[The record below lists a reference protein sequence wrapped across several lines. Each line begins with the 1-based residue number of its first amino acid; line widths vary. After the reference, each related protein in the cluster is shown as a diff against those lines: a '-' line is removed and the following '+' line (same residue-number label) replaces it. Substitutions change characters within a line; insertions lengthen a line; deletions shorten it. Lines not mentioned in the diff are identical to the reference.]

1 MKPRPYR
8 VAQGGVGG
16 CRPLIGAASCLS
28 ELIPDAVGGRRGEN
42 YKVISLR
49 FARQLTG
56 QNEARAV
63 ISLRTDGGMM
73 MMMMI
78 AGSKSK
84 DESRLV

>member
-1 MKPRPYR
+1 M
-8 VAQGGVGG
+8 GG
-16 CRPLIGAASCLS
+16 CRPLIGAASCQS

-56 QNEARAV
+56 QNEARDG
-63 ISLRTDGGMM
+63 ISLHTDGGTTMM
-73 MMMMI
+73 MMKMMMI

>member
-1 MKPRPYR
+1 MKPRPYSS
-8 VAQGGVGG
+8 GVGG

-49 FARQLTG
+49 FARQLSG
-56 QNEARAV
+56 QNGARDV
-63 ISLRTDGGMM
+63 ISLRTDGGMRM
-73 MMMMI
+73 MMMMMS

-84 DESRLV
+84 HESRLV